1 MVLHQSL
8 QADVVFLSPPWGGP
22 AYSQSGTFDV
32 RQEIDSLGQNLSEL
46 VQTASCALREPASKA
61 VACFL
66 PRNSDLQALGE
77 TLQSGDQCLVERNV
91 LNLHLKAVTIY
102 YGSLASS

>member
-1 MVLHQSL
+1 M
-8 QADVVFLSPPWGGP
+8 VFLSPPWGGP

-32 RQEIDSLGQNLSEL
+32 RQEIDSLEQNLSQL
-46 VQTASCALREPASKA
+46 LHTASSALREPVSRA

-66 PRNSDLQALGE
+66 PRNTDLQALGE

-91 LNLHLKAVTIY
+91 LNSHLKAVTVY
-102 YGSLASS
+102 YGSLARL